1 MDIPNNFVAIDFETM
16 TAEHTSACAVGLV
29 KVVEG
34 VIIQEFYTLINP
46 IPDNRDK
53 VNTFVH
59 GITKEQTA
67 LAPTFAD
74 LYPPI
79 MAMIGDLPIA
89 CHNKGSDITILEAC
103 MQHNN
108 LRGINT
114 SNHICTFEL
123 TGLSLPDA
131 CAKYG
136 IEMGCHHNALDD
148 ARACAKILTA
158 LQGKIHADTFK
169 FDKRDIKSFMG
180 RKVSK
185 ELLTQLSDS
194 EIANQDT
201 IFFHSTVVIT
211 GTFDAYP
218 DRNQLASNLRSLGAD
233 INTSISKNTKIVV
246 LGKGAGPSKVK
257 KIEELQSAGYEIRII
272 REAELIE
279 LLSSGR

>member
-46 IPDNRDK
+46 IPDDRDK
-53 VNTFVH
+53 VNTFIH
-59 GITKEQTA
+59 GITMEQTA

-136 IEMGCHHNALDD
+136 IDSGCHHNALDD
-148 ARACAKILTA
+148 ARACAKILLA
-158 LQGKIHADTFK
+158 LNGKIHADTFK
-169 FDKRDIKSFMG
+169 FDKRNINALFA
-180 RKVSK
+180 RKVDK
-185 ELLTQLSDS
+185 TLLKQLSDD
-194 EIANQDT
+194 EVDNQDT

-218 DRNQLASNLRSLGAD
+218 DRNQLAAKMRSLGAD
-233 INTSISKNTKIVV
+233 INTSISKNTKIVI
-246 LGKGAGPSKVK
+246 LGRGAGPSKVK

-272 REAELIE
+272 REQELIE
-279 LLSSGR
+279 LLH